1 MTRSEKTY
9 HFAQKLK
16 KRYKQK
22 SRKKSFFN
30 PKFFLAYLK
39 FQLLDY
45 LLAKFQHLNRYSFA
59 KRAAQ
64 RELLLFSSRGRLY
77 VNGK

>member
-1 MTRSEKTY
+1 MSKVPVTDAAAIAAFEKKLFVALTYVTRSEKTY

-30 PKFFLAYLK
+30 PKLLLAYLK
-39 FQLLDY
+39 FQLLGTY
-45 LLAKFQHLNRYSFA
+45 WRSLSI
-59 KRAAQ
+59 
-64 RELLLFSSRGRLY
+64 
-77 VNGK
+77 